1 MIELQ
6 KLTKYYGKARGIDG
20 IDLKVAAGEVFGFL
34 GPNGSG
40 KTTTIRILVDMI
52 RPSSGHALIGGLDCQ
67 QDTMKVRAKLEY
79 LPGDFVPYPFLTGRE
94 YLEFMAGFYSRRD
107 HRADELAERLEL
119 DLTRK
124 VRDYSRG
131 MKQKLGVIQTFMT
144 DCELYVLD
152 EPTIGLDPLM
162 QQRFYELV
170 REAKQAGRTV
180 FLSSHILPEV
190 EHICDRVAII
200 REGKLVE
207 VNRVDALTSRK
218 FKRVRVV
225 YAEPVPAGFLEQPG
239 IEVVTAKDREFEL
252 KLVARIGANLHHL
265 TSRLVQDMTVTDPTL
280 EDVFLSYYGNEKA
293 QHPEPK

>member
-20 IDLKVAAGEVFGFL
+20 IDLKVEAGEVFGFL

-52 RPSSGHALIGGLDCQ
+52 RPSSGRALIAGLDCQ
-67 QDTMKVRAKLEY
+67 KDTMKVRARLEY
-79 LPGDFVPYPFLTGRE
+79 LPGDFAPYSFLTGRK
-94 YLEFMAGFYSRRD
+94 YLEFMAGFYDRSD
-107 HRADELAERLEL
+107 HQAEELAGRLEL

-170 REAKQAGRTV
+170 RERKQAGRTI

-207 VNRVDALTSRK
+207 VNRVDALTSKK
-218 FKRVRVV
+218 FKRVHVV
-225 YAEPVPAGFLEQPG
+225 YAEALPEGFLEQPG
-239 IEVVTAKDREFEL
+239 IELVSGKGKEFEVR
-252 KLVARIGANLHHL
+252 LVARIGANLHHL
-265 TSRLVQDMTVTDPTL
+265 TSRLVQDMTVADPTL
-280 EDVFLSYYGNEKA
+280 EDVFLSYYGNERV